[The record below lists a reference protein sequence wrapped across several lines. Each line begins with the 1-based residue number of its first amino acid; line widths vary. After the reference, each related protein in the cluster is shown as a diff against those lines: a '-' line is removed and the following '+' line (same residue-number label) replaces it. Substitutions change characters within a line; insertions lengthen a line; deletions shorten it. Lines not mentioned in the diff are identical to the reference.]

1 MTDTHCHVTFPQY
14 DGDRDDVLARAAR
27 AGVQR
32 MVNPGTDLAQSR
44 TAIELATSRSH
55 DTPQIFAGIGVHP
68 HDVGGLTEED
78 FHALSELARDPRVAA
93 IGEVGLERSPRSPTL
108 DVQQQWLTRFVQLA
122 REVEKPLL
130 FHVRDAHAEFRA
142 FLDVAGSGLHG
153 VVHCFSGSLD
163 DARWYVERGLFLG
176 MTGIVTF
183 PNAEGLRAIV
193 REIPLESLLL
203 ETDAPF
209 LAPQAYRGK
218 RNEPAHVQEVAREV
232 ARVKET
238 EVPTVE
244 QVTDA
249 NASRLFGW

>member
-14 DGDRDDVLARAAR
+14 DGDRDAVLSRAAD
-27 AGVQR
+27 AGVR
-32 MVNPGTDLAQSR
+32 TIVNPGTDLAQSR
-44 TAIELATSRSH
+44 AAVELATSRSH
-55 DTPQIFAGIGVHP
+55 DTPRIFAGIGVHP
-68 HDVGGLTEED
+68 HDVGKLTEDD
-78 FHALSELARDPRVAA
+78 FAIVAGLAHDPHVAA
-93 IGEVGLERSPRSPTL
+93 VGEVGLERSPRSPAL
-108 DVQQQWLTRFVQLA
+108 ELQQQWLARFVQLG
-122 REVEKPLL
+122 REVQKPLL

-238 EVPTVE
+238 AVPAVE
-244 QVTDA
+244 RVTDA